1 MSEQNSFTEMIYP
14 ARFTY
19 KMMGDDTDSFRDSV
33 KAVFVLKEVIDIQE
47 RRSSSGKY
55 VSISITVDVE
65 NYNELRSFYEM
76 ISRIDG
82 LKYHL

>member
-1 MSEQNSFTEMIYP
+1 M
-14 ARFTY
+14 
-19 KMMGDDTDSFRDSV
+19 

-47 RRSSSGKY
+47 RKSSSGKY